1 MLRFAWAAA
10 KVAMLVMLAKQ
21 LSDKRKPARVRALTK
36 RRA

>member
-10 KVAMLVMLAKQ
+10 KVAMLVIFAKQ
-21 LSDKRKPARVRALTK
+21 LSDKRRPARVRALSK